1 MSETAVLLR
10 HETLMLTVPE
20 ITADEAAM
28 IESQIHAVIAQN
40 KGEVVSFE
48 RWGKYRLAY
57 PIRKN
62 EYGVYFLV
70 RFDFPKEKL
79 GESIEEIRR
88 LCAIKFHDII
98 MRHLTVKL
106 DRNAPLTYKR
116 PESLEEMPRHESEEG
131 RSSFAGEASDENPEE
146 VIEIEEVTEDM
157 E

>member
-1 MSETAVLLR
+1 MSETAVLSR
-10 HETLMLTVPE
+10 HETLLLAVPE

-28 IESQIHAVIAQN
+28 IESQIHAVIAQCN
-40 KGEVVSFE
+40 GEVLSFE

-57 PIRKN
+57 PVRKN

-70 RFDFPKEKL
+70 RFDLPKEKL
-79 GESIEEIRR
+79 GESVEAMRV
-88 LCAIKFHDII
+88 LCAVKFHEII

-116 PESLEEMPRHESEEG
+116 PESLEEMPRHESEDG
-131 RSSFAGEASDENPEE
+131 RPSFAGEAAEMSADE
-146 VIEIEEVTEDM
+146 VVEIEESSEDM